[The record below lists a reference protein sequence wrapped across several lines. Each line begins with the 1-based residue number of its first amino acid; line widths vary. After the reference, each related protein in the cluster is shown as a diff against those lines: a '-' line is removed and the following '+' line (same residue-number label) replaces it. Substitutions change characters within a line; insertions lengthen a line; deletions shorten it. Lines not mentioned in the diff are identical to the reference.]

1 MTNLKVENFSFAYA
15 DNQPNILN
23 QINWL
28 PQPGSFNLLIGPSG
42 SGKSTLLKSMAG
54 LLPKFG
60 GVITGGQ
67 ILLNNEPIQ
76 PIVSFERAR
85 RIAMLFQNPDR
96 QFAMRTARSQL
107 IFALENLQLS
117 LDVINQR
124 VPLALEALHLTDIAD
139 QELLTLSGGE
149 KQRVALA
156 VVLAMDSDII
166 LLDEPFASV
175 DPTARLALLADLKK
189 LQVEQHKTIIISDH
203 DLSGYEKLVDYLY
216 ALDTKTGTLSQQPL
230 TKLDNLPV
238 ITPFYGVPH
247 PTGHL
252 SFNQLTLTVGQQRTL
267 LAESSFTLPS
277 AQIGLLSGANGIG
290 KSTLFK
296 ALGHQIKYAGQINW
310 DGQDTRKIKLK
321 NWTKQVALIFQ
332 SATDQFVKMTLQEE
346 INLSQRHSLAA
357 SYWTHERIQAALTT
371 LHLDQ
376 LLDHVVYQLSG
387 GQQKKLQVLTMLI
400 MGQPVLLLDEPLAGL
415 DSNSVQAIMQLI
427 SDSIQATQ
435 QSVLMISHQRTGLAN
450 FINYELVF
458 KNKSLILIGEA
469 NNV

>member
-1 MTNLKVENFSFAYA
+1 
-15 DNQPNILN
+15 
-23 QINWL
+23 
-28 PQPGSFNLLIGPSG
+28 
-42 SGKSTLLKSMAG
+42 
-54 LLPKFG
+54 
-60 GVITGGQ
+60 
-67 ILLNNEPIQ
+67 
-76 PIVSFERAR
+76 
-85 RIAMLFQNPDR
+85 
-96 QFAMRTARSQL
+96 
-107 IFALENLQLS
+107 
-117 LDVINQR
+117 
-124 VPLALEALHLTDIAD
+124 
-139 QELLTLSGGE
+139 
-149 KQRVALA
+149 
-156 VVLAMDSDII
+156 MDSDII

-296 ALGHQIKYAGQINW
+296 ALGHQIKYTGQINW

-387 GQQKKLQVLTMLI
+387 GQQKKLQVLSMLI

-450 FINYELVF
+450 FIDYELVF

>member
-1 MTNLKVENFSFAYA
+1 
-15 DNQPNILN
+15 
-23 QINWL
+23 
-28 PQPGSFNLLIGPSG
+28 
-42 SGKSTLLKSMAG
+42 
-54 LLPKFG
+54 
-60 GVITGGQ
+60 
-67 ILLNNEPIQ
+67 
-76 PIVSFERAR
+76 
-85 RIAMLFQNPDR
+85 
-96 QFAMRTARSQL
+96 
-107 IFALENLQLS
+107 
-117 LDVINQR
+117 
-124 VPLALEALHLTDIAD
+124 
-139 QELLTLSGGE
+139 
-149 KQRVALA
+149 
-156 VVLAMDSDII
+156 
-166 LLDEPFASV
+166 
-175 DPTARLALLADLKK
+175 
-189 LQVEQHKTIIISDH
+189 
-203 DLSGYEKLVDYLY
+203 
-216 ALDTKTGTLSQQPL
+216 
-230 TKLDNLPV
+230 
-238 ITPFYGVPH
+238 
-247 PTGHL
+247 
-252 SFNQLTLTVGQQRTL
+252 L

-296 ALGHQIKYAGQINW
+296 ALGHQIKYTGQINW

-387 GQQKKLQVLTMLI
+387 GQQKKLQVLSMLI

-450 FINYELVF
+450 FIDYELVF